1 MEIVYNKWSINILR
15 QVYEHTKLASMSGL
29 SVTILSTT
37 EKKTRWEEEPEVEQE
52 FAGDKTTFLDMVKWL
67 KAARKY
73 RCQFDGKDNIIV
85 IWNKVENEL

>member
-1 MEIVYNKWSINILR
+1 MIDKYFTTSVWAYWTGVKVGTFSDHT
-15 QVYEHTKLASMSGL
+15 EHYW
-29 SVTILSTT
+29 
-37 EKKTRWEEEPEVEQE
+37 KKMRWEEESEVELE